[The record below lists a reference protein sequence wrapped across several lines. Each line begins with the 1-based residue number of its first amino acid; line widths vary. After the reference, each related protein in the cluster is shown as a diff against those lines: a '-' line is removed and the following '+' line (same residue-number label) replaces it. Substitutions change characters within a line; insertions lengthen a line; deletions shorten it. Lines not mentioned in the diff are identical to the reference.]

1 MEAELKEPEAKEEET
16 DVKAGET
23 AEAEEVA
30 AEEGTSKDTRLLV
43 AIGDLHGDYYRLE
56 RLLRENDLILPGT
69 MAWNPEASQV
79 DLVLIGDYVDWRNE
93 PLEGPQAE
101 WVQGAKRILDS
112 LYALHFQLESLR
124 EQNDNFDSHLYTIL
138 GNHDEMMIE
147 AHSVFAFME
156 MDRLED
162 FLASV
167 GQNRHVRQAIAG
179 LDLEQ
184 AEIERLLK
192 FLNWYVQ
199 GGQATVEGY
208 GSLLKW
214 KEAMDTEMGDFLKR
228 YLRLGVVINDRLYA
242 HTAPDPRHFWLPI
255 DEIMNLPGDQYK
267 LAKESFLWSRK
278 IWGYDYCTGSRTVP
292 FTPEEMDEML
302 SGLGVKGVVVGHTP
316 LPHDGKPV
324 VAYEGRVINIDLHA
338 FPGSEAF
345 IERYVP
351 ESEKSTP
358 LRDPA
363 LGR

>member
-1 MEAELKEPEAKEEET
+1 MGT
-16 DVKAGET
+16 DVTEPQADEQTANPTET
-23 AEAEEVA
+23 EKE
-30 AEEGTSKDTRLLV
+30 TRLLV
-43 AIGDLHGDYYRLE
+43 AIGDLHGDYFRLE
-56 RLLRENDLILPGT
+56 RLLRENELVMPGT
-69 MAWNPEASQV
+69 MAWNPEATQV
-79 DLVLIGDYVDWRNE
+79 DLILIGDYVDWRNE

-101 WVQGAKRILDS
+101 WVQGAKRILDT
-112 LYALHFQLESLR
+112 LFALHHQLETLR
-124 EQNDNFDSHLYTIL
+124 DQNDEFDSHLYTVL

-147 AHSVFAFME
+147 AHSVFSFLE
-156 MDRLED
+156 MDQLEE
-162 FLASV
+162 FLGAV
-167 GQNRHVRQAIAG
+167 GQNRHVRHAISG
-179 LDLEQ
+179 LGLEQ
-184 AEIERLLK
+184 NQIERLLK

-208 GSLLKW
+208 GDLETW
-214 KEAMDTEMGDFLKR
+214 KTAMDTEMGDYLR
-228 YLRLGVVINDRLYA
+228 QYLRLGVKVNGRLFA

-255 DEIMNLPGDQYK
+255 DEIMSLPQDQYK

-278 IWGYDYCTGSRTVP
+278 IWGYDYGTGSRTVP

-302 SGLGVKGVVVGHTP
+302 SGMGVKGVVVGHTP

-351 ESEKSTP
+351 ETEKVTP
-358 LRDPA
+358 LRDIS

>member
-1 MEAELKEPEAKEEET
+1 MDTEVKDPKEDEPVEDSSES
-16 DVKAGET
+16 
-23 AEAEEVA
+23 
-30 AEEGTSKDTRLLV
+30 SKDTRLLV

-56 RLLRENDLILPGT
+56 RLLRENELILPGT
-69 MAWNPEASQV
+69 SAWNPQASQV
-79 DLVLIGDYVDWRNE
+79 DLILIGDYVDWRNE
-93 PLEGPQAE
+93 PLEGPQSE
-101 WVQGAKRILDS
+101 WVQGAKRILDTLYS
-112 LYALHFQLESLR
+112 LHHQLETLR
-124 EQNDNFDSHLYTIL
+124 EQNEDFDSHIYTIL

-147 AHSVFAFME
+147 AHSVFSFLK
-156 MDRLED
+156 MDQLKE
-162 FLASV
+162 FLAAV
-167 GQNRHVRQAIAG
+167 GQNRHVRHAIAG
-179 LDLEQ
+179 MGLEQ
-184 AEIERLLK
+184 TQIERLLK

-208 GSLLKW
+208 GELEDWRK
-214 KEAMDTEMGDFLKR
+214 AMDTEMGDYLR
-228 YLRLGVVINDRLYA
+228 QHLRLGVKVNNRLFA
-242 HTAPDPRHFWLPI
+242 HTAPDPKHFWLPI
-255 DEIMNLPGDQYK
+255 DEIMKLPADQYK

-302 SGLGVKGVVVGHTP
+302 SGMGVKGVVIGHTP

-351 ESEKSTP
+351 DVEKVTP
-358 LRDPA
+358 LRDLS

>member
-1 MEAELKEPEAKEEET
+1 MDAELKEPSGEAQEKIGDPAEAK
-16 DVKAGET
+16 
-23 AEAEEVA
+23 
-30 AEEGTSKDTRLLV
+30 TSQDTRLLV

-56 RLLRENDLILPGT
+56 RLLRENDLVLPGT
-69 MAWNPEASQV
+69 MAWNPEAPQV

-101 WVQGAKRILDS
+101 WVMGARRILET
-112 LYALHFQLESLR
+112 LFALHYQLESLR
-124 EQNDNFDSHLYTIL
+124 EQNEEFDSHLYTIL

-147 AHSVFAFME
+147 AHSVFSFME
-156 MDRLED
+156 MDQLEA
-162 FLASV
+162 FLAEV
-167 GQNRHVRQAIAG
+167 GQARHVRQALSSLSI
-179 LDLEQ
+179 EQ
-184 AEIERLLK
+184 HKVEKLLK

-208 GSLLKW
+208 GSLEEW
-214 KEAMDTEMGDFLKR
+214 KAAMDGEMGEYLKT
-228 YLRLGVVINDRLYA
+228 YLRLGVIINDRLFA
-242 HTAPDPRHFWLPI
+242 HTAPDPRHFWIPI
-255 DEIMNLPGDQYK
+255 EEIMQLPPEQYK
-267 LAKESFLWSRK
+267 QAKESFLWSRK

-302 SGLGVKGVVVGHTP
+302 GGLGVKGVVVGHTP

-324 VAYEGRVINIDLHA
+324 MAYEGRVINIDLHA

-351 ESEKSTP
+351 GSKKLAP